1 MNSVLSWKDSGKFLH
16 DDGKCTCR
24 KKVLL
29 QHRMFKMSDCLR
41 LSVDIDG
48 IPDALTLTVYA
59 PAFHG
64 KVRVTVTF
72 PSIHLEKESL
82 DTFTKCLVEL
92 NEIAGTLDLSN
103 GLPVAGPATEAVD
116 LYLKNTPRPEIR
128 LVGAVRDFL
137 TKKKPRY
144 RVVKVDGKY
153 FAQVRSWGIWWWI
166 THGGRDE
173 VFTRDLRVIESFSCV
188 AFAKGNIEDY
198 KERHK
203 PRPKPVVVEEYE

>member
-1 MNSVLSWKDSGKFLH
+1 MDTEITATNITTLDRVLHTSNIIIMNSVLSWKDSGKFLH

-92 NEIAGTLDLSN
+92 NEIAGTLEHRFRN
-103 GLPVAGPATEAVD
+103 
-116 LYLKNTPRPEIR
+116 
-128 LVGAVRDFL
+128 LVIVG
-137 TKKKPRY
+137 
-144 RVVKVDGKY
+144 
-153 FAQVRSWGIWWWI
+153 
-166 THGGRDE
+166 
-173 VFTRDLRVIESFSCV
+173 
-188 AFAKGNIEDY
+188 
-198 KERHK
+198 
-203 PRPKPVVVEEYE
+203 